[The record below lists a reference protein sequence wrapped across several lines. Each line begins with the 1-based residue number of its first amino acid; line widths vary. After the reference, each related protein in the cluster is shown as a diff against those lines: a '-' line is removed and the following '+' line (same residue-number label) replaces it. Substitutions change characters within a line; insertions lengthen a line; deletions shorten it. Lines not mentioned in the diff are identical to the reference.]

1 VRSSPLI
8 GFCLAAVGGLA
19 ACDSGSGGTEKAKT
33 EEPPRK
39 LAGVYP
45 DRFQCDSILSAHD
58 LGDLLGGVAHD
69 LDSASSVPR
78 GVAHPCTYAVTAGGA
93 TELWTYDFD
102 CRDNAKQTAAKLF
115 EQYKTGSSD
124 LIEQYD
130 ALADAGQV
138 KPTDAGVSLTRP
150 EAAVEVDVG
159 AKGLDHHGQ
168 AILFLDDDAPC
179 YVRVVGPGA
188 PHRLV
193 IAQAIAKKLTFANAP
208 MSPRPL
214 PTK

>member
-1 VRSSPLI
+1 VRCSRFFAFS
-8 GFCLAAVGGLA
+8 LAALGGLI
-19 ACDSGSGGTEKAKT
+19 ACDSGSGGTTKPKVD
-33 EEPPRK
+33 EPLKK

-45 DRFQCDSILSAHD
+45 DKFQCDSILSAHD
-58 LGDLLGGVAHD
+58 MGELLGGVAHD

-78 GVAHPCTYAVTAGGA
+78 GIAHPCTYELTANGA
-93 TELWTYDFD
+93 AEYWTYDFD
-102 CRDNAKQTAAKLF
+102 CRDNAKQTAEKLF

-124 LIEQYD
+124 MIEQYD

-138 KPTDAGVSLTRP
+138 KPTDAGVAITRP
-150 EAAVEVDVG
+150 EPSAEVDVG

-188 PHRLV
+188 PRRLAV
-193 IAQAIAKKLTFANAP
+193 AQAIAKKLTFANAP
-208 MSPRPL
+208 MTPRPM